1 MKSFIDVEEYQSFLL
16 KYIYSDEF
24 DKYFKSTIFHEQEKE
39 AVINGLVL
47 SSIILGSSLISK
59 YYIDEKDEKMKYKWR
74 LLYKPPLE
82 EIIDDDPDTWR
93 KTFFIDKYECPEQID
108 LSIKINELKE
118 LYHMKN
124 EYIIL
129 EDLEKDE

>member
-24 DKYFKSTIFHEQEKE
+24 DKYFKSTIFHDQEKE

-59 YYIDEKDEKMKYKWR
+59 YYIDE
-74 LLYKPPLE
+74 
-82 EIIDDDPDTWR
+82 
-93 KTFFIDKYECPEQID
+93 
-108 LSIKINELKE
+108 
-118 LYHMKN
+118 
-124 EYIIL
+124 
-129 EDLEKDE
+129 EDLENNGLE

>member
-1 MKSFIDVEEYQSFLL
+1 
-16 KYIYSDEF
+16 
-24 DKYFKSTIFHEQEKE
+24 
-39 AVINGLVL
+39 
-47 SSIILGSSLISK
+47 
-59 YYIDEKDEKMKYKWR
+59 MKYKWR

-108 LSIKINELKE
+108 LFIKINELKE
-118 LYHMKN
+118 LYNMKS

-129 EDLEKDE
+129 EDLEKYE